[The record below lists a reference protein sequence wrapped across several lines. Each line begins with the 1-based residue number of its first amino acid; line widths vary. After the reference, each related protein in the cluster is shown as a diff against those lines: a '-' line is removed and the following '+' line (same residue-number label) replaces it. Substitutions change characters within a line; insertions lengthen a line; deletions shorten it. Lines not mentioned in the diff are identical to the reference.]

1 MEKKVQEKKQIQ
13 SLLYAINY
21 IQHQNYLCT
30 WVGVSDGGFQQPTVV
45 FCRIRW
51 DDLHARHLAVPCTK
65 TLRMLSTYA
74 CGGTIGPTE
83 YNRYRHLRGFR
94 QTNVDIKAIKRVLW
108 LVTVSPLLIWKLG
121 TTVSI
126 YSCAAKFFAHFFLAT
141 FLPLFYDFCFLGQ
154 PFPGLALGV
163 GAGSWS
169 SVIHWLIQEAKLWCT
184 YHINFFLL
192 NIRSSVAN

>member
-1 MEKKVQEKKQIQ
+1 MLWEIKAAGMITTTSPAEFQLVYKNMGLALYTSRHGKKVKEKKQIQ

-83 YNRYRHLRGFR
+83 YNRYRYLRGFR
-94 QTNVDIKAIKRVLW
+94 QINVDIKAQKWVLW

-126 YSCAAKFFAHFFLAT
+126 YSCAAKFFAHFF
-141 FLPLFYDFCFLGQ
+141 FFWPRFCLCFMISAFLGSHSQ
-154 PFPGLALGV
+154 D
-163 GAGSWS
+163 
-169 SVIHWLIQEAKLWCT
+169 
-184 YHINFFLL
+184 
-192 NIRSSVAN
+192 